1 MKKIVLMIMV
11 LVSFSCSAY
20 AYEKANKITDE
31 NVITELKKRFKSED
45 SYYVA
50 QSITAN
56 VLSMEREH
64 ISDYFHKDF
73 VTYYVN
79 PEGEET
85 EVRIKGIRDFES
97 VDRSFSYNS
106 EAGDETDVIF
116 DVFRTGEFLENENIK
131 IASPLC
137 VLTPKGKFS
146 HACIWVKYNDG
157 SEKIYS
163 QFSEQ
168 NGELTF
174 KKFTDEEYMKEAIM
188 PDVESFKPE
197 TAIREFT
204 DCDNVHIN
212 TLLRLGFISGYED
225 NSFRPDKTLTRAEG
239 VKLAVDSIRKKD
251 YIESLMDSGYYESV
265 FSDVDKSHWASVY
278 ITYAASSLKIING
291 FQDGLFR
298 PEDTLTKT
306 QFAKMIVCALGF
318 ENEAIAEGG
327 YPEGFKKIAE
337 KLGLI
342 IYDEDEPVSR
352 ETAAEMIYNAL
363 FSELNKVDGYTV
375 AGDAIAQ
382 VTSKEIMMEY
392 VHDLRVVEGEL
403 KIADKNIVTVG
414 DESFLMGYDDALKFS
429 QNKMLHFIRKNE
441 DGVEV
446 WMAGE

>member
-1 MKKIVLMIMV
+1 MKKIFLMVMV
-11 LVSFSCSAY
+11 LISFSCSVY
-20 AYEKANKITDE
+20 AYEEANKITDE
-31 NVITELKKRFKSED
+31 AVITQLKKRFKSED
-45 SYYVA
+45 SYFTA

-64 ISDYFHKDF
+64 ISDYFHRDF

-79 PEGEET
+79 PENEET
-85 EVRIKGIRDFES
+85 EVRIKGFGDFES
-97 VDRSFSYNS
+97 GARNFSYNS

-116 DVFRTGEFLENENIK
+116 DIFRDGEIFKAENIEK
-131 IASPLC
+131 ASPLC

-163 QFSEQ
+163 EFTEQ
-168 NGELTF
+168 NRELTF
-174 KKFTDEEYMKEAIM
+174 KEYTDEEYMKEVIM
-188 PDVESFKPE
+188 PDVESFKPN
-197 TAIREFT
+197 TAIKEFT

-251 YIESLMDSGYYESV
+251 YIEALMDSGYYESV
-265 FSDVDKSHWASVY
+265 FSDVDKNHWASVY
-278 ITYAASSLKIING
+278 ITYAASSLKLING

-318 ENEAIAEGG
+318 EKEAIAEGG
-327 YPEGFKKIAE
+327 YPKGFKKMAE

-342 IYDEDEPVSR
+342 VYDEDEPISR
-352 ETAAEMIYNAL
+352 EAAAQMIYNAL
-363 FSELNKVDGYTV
+363 FSEVNKIDGYTA
-375 AGDAIAQ
+375 AGDAIVQ
-382 VTSKEIMMEY
+382 VTAKESMMEY

-403 KIADKNIVTVG
+403 KIVDKNIVSIG
-414 DESFLMGYDDALKFS
+414 DESFLMGYDDAPKFS
-429 QNKMLHFIRKNE
+429 QNEMLHFIRKTE
-441 DGVEV
+441 DGIEV
-446 WMAGE
+446 WLAAE